1 MVNWISKI
9 IIICFYFSILISN
22 DIYISK
28 IEVEGLKIT
37 ATENQI
43 FRNIGLY
50 PSETFVDTNNNGVFD
65 NSENYIDENYNN
77 KFDFGSSISNI
88 ENQIDFERFSLAVKS
103 LLRLKVFSDVQIFV
117 TSYNENFIDIKI
129 LVEELPV
136 LKSMNLKVEKN

>member
-9 IIICFYFSILISN
+9 IIICFYSSILISD

-28 IEVEGLKIT
+28 IEVEGLIT
-37 ATENQI
+37 ATKNQI

-50 PSETFVDTNNNGVFD
+50 PSETFSDTNNNGIFD
-65 NSENYIDENYNN
+65 NNENYIDENYNN
-77 KFDFGSSISNI
+77 KFDFGSLISNN

-117 TSYNENFIDIKI
+117 SSYNENFIDIKI
-129 LVEELPV
+129 VVEEL
-136 LKSMNLKVEKN
+136 LY

>member
-9 IIICFYFSILISN
+9 IIICFYFSILISD

-28 IEVEGLKIT
+28 IEVEGLVT
-37 ATENQI
+37 ATKNQI

-50 PSETFVDTNNNGVFD
+50 PSETFSDRNQNGIFD

-77 KFDFGSSISNI
+77 EFDFGSLISNN
-88 ENQIDFERFSLAVKS
+88 ENQIDFERFSMAIKS

-117 TSYNENFIDIKI
+117 TSYNKNFIVIQLLSLMTI
-129 LVEELPV
+129 
-136 LKSMNLKVEKN
+136 NQW